1 MDFTPTEA
9 QRDLAELTRRIAA
22 DHPPAE
28 PVGSGGFD
36 RNLWTALG
44 GAGVLD
50 AALPAH
56 VGGGGFGVAE
66 QCSVLAE
73 LGRAVAAVPYLPTI
87 TMAATTL
94 AEHADGETL
103 ERWLV
108 PIVRGARIV
117 APALPE
123 TGAPV
128 SFTLTENG
136 HGFATV
142 SGQATAVEAGAFA
155 DGFLLQASSAD
166 GDVLALVAAD
176 APGLRVERQQL
187 VDHADAALVH
197 ATDVRPDAVLPPASV
212 PWLRRRGVLGACARQ
227 LGVLERALELTAAY
241 AAERTQFGK
250 PIGGFQAVRHRLADA
265 YLDVDA
271 VRLTLWQAAWL
282 LAEHATTEPAHGT
295 DTSETVGTELDAAIA
310 TAKYW
315 AAEAGHRV
323 AHTAVHV
330 HGGVG
335 IDVEHEV
342 HRYFVV
348 AKRGEFAFGGASAHL
363 HRLGDLLALP
373 APAGRHP

>member
-9 QRDLAELTRRIAA
+9 QRDLAELTRRIAV
-22 DHPPAE
+22 DHPPQDA
-28 PVGSGGFD
+28 VGSGGFD
-36 RNLWTALG
+36 RALWASLTS
-44 GAGVLD
+44 AGVLD

-56 VGGGGFGVAE
+56 VGGGGFGVLE

-117 APALPE
+117 AAALPD

-128 SFTLTENG
+128 SFTLDASG
-136 HGFATV
+136 RL

-155 DGFLLQASSAD
+155 DGFLVAASSAE
-166 GDVLALVAAD
+166 GDVLALVPAD
-176 APGLRVERQQL
+176 APGVAVSAQEM
-187 VDHADAALVH
+187 VDHADGALVEVSG
-197 ATDVRPDAVLPPASV
+197 ARPDTVLPPASV
-212 PWLRRRGVLGACARQ
+212 PWLRRRGLLGACARQ

-241 AAERTQFGK
+241 AAERTQFGR

-282 LAEHATTEPAHGT
+282 LAEHTGSASTSDPSAPA
-295 DTSETVGTELDAAIA
+295 EAELEAELEAAIA

-323 AHTAVHV
+323 AHTAVHL

-342 HRYFVV
+342 HRYFVA
-348 AKRGEFAFGGASAHL
+348 AKRGEFAFGGATAHL
-363 HRLGDLLALP
+363 NRLGDVLA
-373 APAGRHP
+373 